1 MRRWLPFLAFAGLA
15 GCAVGPN
22 YHAPNLPAP
31 LAYGE
36 QGIAQATSD
45 RADLS
50 AWWKQLGDPML
61 DSLIDR
67 AFAENLD
74 VKTAASRLREA
85 RAQITVARSAL
96 FPTASA
102 SAIAARRD
110 AQSSFP
116 NSSGG
121 APPPSAT
128 GGGGGAAGAAT
139 AASAFSL
146 PKHLDIYSLGVD
158 AQWEIDIFGGT
169 RRGIE
174 SAEAQAEA
182 AHWQARDAQ
191 VALSAEVAKA
201 YMSLRLAQARRAE
214 ADADV
219 ARLND
224 LFDLIRARARAGLVT
239 ELDVNQQRQALQ
251 ARQAQI
257 PQLDQQARAAIHAL
271 SVLLAQPPMALEAEL
286 AAPKGLPASPVALPV
301 GLPSELLARR
311 PDVRAAERS
320 LAAATADIGVATA
333 DLYPKLNLLALA
345 SFAGRDFSSL
355 LSRKNF
361 STIGAADGS
370 WTLFDAGRGRATVK
384 AKREAAE
391 QADLAYRKALLTALQ
406 EVEDALS
413 ARAADSQQLAA
424 LTADLKTAQDSAA
437 LADARYKSGLTP
449 FIDVL
454 QAQGAVTQ
462 ASDQLLSAQA
472 AVVGD
477 AVSLFT
483 ALGGGWN

>member
-1 MRRWLPFLAFAGLA
+1 MRRATAILALLSLG
-15 GCAVGPN
+15 GCMVGPN
-22 YHAPNLPAP
+22 YHARKLATPP
-31 LAYGE
+31 AYGE
-36 QGIAQATSD
+36 QALANASAD

-50 AWWKQLGDPML
+50 AWWKQLGDPTL

-67 AFAENLD
+67 AFAQNLD
-74 VKTAASRLREA
+74 VKTAASRLRAA
-85 RAQITVARSAL
+85 RLQITVARAAL
-96 FPTASA
+96 FPTASG

-110 AQSSFP
+110 AQSG
-116 NSSGG
+116 SGG
-121 APPPSAT
+121 APP
-128 GGGGGAAGAAT
+128 AAGATGAPT
-139 AASAFSL
+139 AAGGAAASAFSL
-146 PKHLDIYSLGVD
+146 PKHLDVYSLGVD

-174 SAEAQAEA
+174 SAEAQAQA

-201 YMSLRLAQARRAE
+201 YMTLRLAQARRAE

-219 ARLND
+219 ARLTD
-224 LFDLIRARARAGLVT
+224 LFSLLAARRKAGVVT

-257 PQLDQQARAAIHAL
+257 PQLDQQARGAIHAL
-271 SVLLAQPPMALEAEL
+271 SVLLAQPPMALQAEL
-286 AAPKGLPASPVALPV
+286 ASPKSMPASPVALPV
-301 GLPSELLARR
+301 GLPSELLSRR
-311 PDVRAAERS
+311 PDVRVAERN
-320 LAAATADIGVATA
+320 LAAATAQIGVATA
-333 DLYPKLNLLALA
+333 ALYPKLDLLALA
-345 SFAGRDFSSL
+345 SFASRDFSSL
-355 LSRKNF
+355 LSRRNF

-370 WTLFDAGRGRATVK
+370 WTLFDAGRGRANI
-384 AKREAAE
+384 AARREAAT

-413 ARAADSQQLAA
+413 ARAADSQQEASLAQ
-424 LTADLKTAQDSAA
+424 DLKTAQDTAS
-437 LADARYKSGLTP
+437 LADARYKAGLTP

-462 ASDQLLSAQA
+462 AGDQLLSAQA

-483 ALGGGWN
+483 ALGGGWTP